1 MKEDKKLVK
10 EITSM
15 DVDFAKW
22 YTDIVKK
29 AELAEYSSIRGC
41 MVIRPYGFSIWEN
54 IQSYLDKKFKETS
67 HENVYMPMFIPESLL
82 QKESDHVEGFA
93 PEVAWVTQG
102 GDDNL
107 VERLCVRPTSETL
120 FCEHYS
126 NIIKS
131 YKDLPKLYNQWCS
144 VVRWEKSTR
153 PFLRTTEFLW
163 QEGHTAH
170 VNEEEAIK
178 EALKIL
184 DIYEEFCENIL
195 AIPVIKGKK
204 TDKEKFS
211 GAKSTYTIESMMHD
225 GKALQSGTTHN
236 FSDIF
241 SKAFDIKF
249 ADKDE
254 KLKYVFQTSW
264 GVSTRLIGA
273 IIMVHGDNRGLCLPP
288 RIAPIEV
295 VVIPINTNKQE
306 VLDKSLQIYEDIKN
320 TFRCKID
327 ASKKSAG
334 WKFNEYDMK
343 GIPIRIEIG
352 ARDLENNCLTI
363 YRRDTGE
370 KQIVPLSSDLN
381 EVLKN
386 TLDLIHNNLYNNALK
401 KRLKKTYSAKT
412 MDELKEIYSSKE
424 GFTKVMLCDDVN
436 CELSIKEQISITSRC
451 IPFEQEKIDDVC
463 VCCRKITNK
472 MVIFGKSY

>member
-29 AELAEYSSIRGC
+29 AELAEYSSIKGC
-41 MVIRPYGFSIWEN
+41 MVIRPYGFNIWEN
-54 IQSYLDKKFKETS
+54 IQQYLDKKFKETS

-82 QKESDHVEGFA
+82 QKESDHVEGFS
-93 PEVAWVTQG
+93 PEVAWVTHG
-102 GDDNL
+102 GNDKL

-170 VNEEEAIK
+170 VNEEEAIE

-184 DIYEEFCENIL
+184 NIYEEFCENIL

-204 TDKEKFS
+204 TYKEKFS
-211 GAKSTYTIESMMHD
+211 GAKNTYTIESMMHD

-249 ADKDE
+249 TDKDE

-273 IIMVHGDNRGLCLPP
+273 IIMVHGDNKGLCLPP
-288 RIAPIEV
+288 RIAPTEIL
-295 VVIPINTNKQE
+295 VIPINTNKKE
-306 VLDKSLQIYEDIKN
+306 VLDKSLQIYESIKN
-320 TFRCKID
+320 NFKCKID
-327 ASKKSAG
+327 ISNKSAG

-343 GIPIRIEIG
+343 GIPIRIELG
-352 ARDLENNCLTI
+352 SRDLMNDCLTI

-370 KQIVPLSSDLN
+370 KQIISLNSDLN
-381 EVLKN
+381 EILKN
-386 TLDLIHNNLYNNALK
+386 TLDSIHTNLYNKALR
-401 KRLKKTYSAKT
+401 KRVEKTYSART
-412 MDELKEIYSSKE
+412 MDELKEIYASKE
-424 GFTKVMLCDDVN
+424 GFTKVMLCDDIN
-436 CELSIKEQISITSRC
+436 CELLIKEQISITSRC
-451 IPFEQEKIDDVC
+451 IPFEQEKISDVC
-463 VCCRKITNK
+463 ICCGEKTDK